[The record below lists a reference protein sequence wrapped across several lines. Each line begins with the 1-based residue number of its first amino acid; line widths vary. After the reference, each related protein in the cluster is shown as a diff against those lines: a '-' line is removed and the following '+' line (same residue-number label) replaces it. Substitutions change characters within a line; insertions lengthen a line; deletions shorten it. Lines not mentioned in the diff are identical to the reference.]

1 MDMTRRISLL
11 IGFGL
16 LAHAAGAATQFL
28 GGNGLFHTWTARTLE
43 PGQLGVNWHSRMWS
57 GSTAEGSISN
67 VSQAVALSFGF
78 SPHVELEITPMI
90 YQDLNFSSRDFIT
103 YNAPD
108 DVYLRMR
115 FGNYQM
121 RVADQPLSWALMGS
135 VRTNS
140 SKFSNV
146 YLEPYNTTSNEL
158 SLGGAI
164 SWYANPLYPSEGAS
178 VHFNLG
184 WTDHNDGGASA
195 LNIFSDVTNDLEYS
209 LAYRNPGLRWELFAE
224 LYGNKFLKRPPVTA
238 YTRADAL
245 WIQPGVSYRL
255 FQGMS
260 VTAGLDVRLM
270 ESGPELVILNG
281 AALPAGVRAEQARK
295 SEDYPEYYPD
305 WRFALK
311 VAFTPST
318 AFRHV
323 DTFSEVKPESQ
334 KDYEMREKIGVTERE
349 MIDWL
354 GAEDQSAE
362 FLDLELEKIRAERR
376 NAEKELER
384 LREKLKDDKS
394 K

>member
-1 MDMTRRISLL
+1 MRLGTLL
-11 IGFGL
+11 LGSAL
-16 LAHAAGAATQFL
+16 LTQVAGAATQFL
-28 GGNGLFHTWTARTLE
+28 GGNGLFHTWTARNLE

-57 GSTAEGSISN
+57 GSTVSGPISN
-67 VSQAVALSFGF
+67 VSQAVALTFGF
-78 SPHVELEITPMI
+78 SPHVELEITPML
-90 YQDLNFSSRDFIT
+90 YQDLNFSSQGFIT

-121 RVADQPLSWALMGS
+121 RLADQPLTWALMGS

-140 SKFSNV
+140 SKYSNV

-158 SLGGAI
+158 SVGAAL
-164 SWYANPLYPSEGAS
+164 SWFSNPLYPLEGPNA
-178 VHFNLG
+178 HFNLN
-184 WTDHNDGGASA
+184 WTNHNDGGNSA
-195 LNIFSDVTNDLEYS
+195 LNVFSDVTNDLEYS
-209 LAYRNPGLRWELFAE
+209 LSYRHPGLRWEFFTE
-224 LYGNKFLKRPPVTA
+224 LYGNTFLKKPPVTA
-238 YTRADAL
+238 YTRANAL
-245 WIQPGVSYRL
+245 WIQPGMTYRM

-260 VTAGLDVRLM
+260 ISAGVDVRLM
-270 ESGPELVILNG
+270 ESGPELVVLNG
-281 AALPAGVRAEQARK
+281 APRPAGVVAEQTRK
-295 SEDYPEYYPD
+295 NDEFPEYYPD

-311 VAFTPST
+311 LAFTPST

-323 DTFSEVKPESQ
+323 DTFAEVKPESQ

>member
-1 MDMTRRISLL
+1 MKRSSTLV
-11 IGFGL
+11 IGLGL
-16 LAHAAGAATQFL
+16 LAQVASAATQFL
-28 GGNGLFHTWTARTLE
+28 GGNALFHTWTARNFE

-57 GSTAEGSISN
+57 GSTAGGPISN
-67 VSQAVALSFGF
+67 VSQAVALTFGF

-90 YQDLNFSSRDFIT
+90 YQDLNFSSSGYIT

-115 FGNYQM
+115 FGNYQV
-121 RVADQPLSWALMGS
+121 RVADQPLGWAVMGS

-158 SLGGAI
+158 SAGAAL
-164 SWYANPLYPSEGAS
+164 SWFSNPLYPGEGPSAHLN
-178 VHFNLG
+178 VG
-184 WTDHNDGGASA
+184 WTNHNDGGASA
-195 LNIFSDVTNDLEYS
+195 INIFSDITNDIEYS
-209 LAYRNPGLRWELFAE
+209 LAYRHPGLRWELFAE

-238 YTRADAL
+238 YTRADAM
-245 WIQPGVSYRL
+245 WIQPGLTYRM

-260 VTAGLDVRLM
+260 ITAGMDLRLL
-270 ESGPELVILNG
+270 ESGPDLVVLNG
-281 AALPAGVRAEQARK
+281 APRPAGVREEQTRSSDEFPK
-295 SEDYPEYYPD
+295 YYPD

-311 VAFTPST
+311 LNFTPST

-323 DTFSEVKPESQ
+323 DTFAEVKPESQ